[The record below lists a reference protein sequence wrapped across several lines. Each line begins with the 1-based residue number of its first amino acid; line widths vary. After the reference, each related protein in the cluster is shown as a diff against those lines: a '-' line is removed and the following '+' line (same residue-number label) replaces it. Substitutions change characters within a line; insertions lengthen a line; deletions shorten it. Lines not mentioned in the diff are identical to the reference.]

1 MPLLHIEP
9 EELRYNAYRLMQ
21 MAEEIEWAVERLQRA
36 NQSLEVGWLA
46 NGRFQFQMEL
56 AHRIQTLQHL
66 AHQIREQSMQL
77 QREVAKWEGVGNIF

>member
-9 EELRYNAYRLMQ
+9 EELRYNAYRLTH

-36 NQSLEVGWLA
+36 NQNLEVGWVA
-46 NGRFQFQMEL
+46 NGRFQFQTEL
-56 AHRIQTLQHL
+56 EHRIQTLQHL

-77 QREVAKWEGVGNIF
+77 QREVAKWEAVSNIF